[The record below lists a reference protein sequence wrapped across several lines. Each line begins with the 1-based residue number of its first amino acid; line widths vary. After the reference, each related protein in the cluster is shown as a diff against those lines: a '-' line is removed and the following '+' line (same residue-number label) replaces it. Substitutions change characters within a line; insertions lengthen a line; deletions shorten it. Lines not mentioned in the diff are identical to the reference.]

1 MQQRPIINKDLQEK
15 RDNAARSLHN
25 YKKSVELNYQEYVS
39 QTSEQQI
46 NDFESLSRPSVKSMP
61 VKTRDLLNKYK
72 AQLEIQPKF
81 QIVPKPSQQL
91 EIKKNVELEEHQ
103 QSVSSPRSEPPKNP
117 FEDSRKTKQDEQN
130 ISFSRQ
136 QEVKIPESQIQEEL
150 VQTDQEGQKNPFE
163 NSSVMQY
170 TQTQMLDPYAK
181 TVSDRNQISHYTSQE
196 SSNIQ
201 NLSQT
206 QEKSIDS
213 EQFYDTIEEQGQ
225 FQQSGKVSMGTQCQ
239 KFDHNYQQSS
249 RTYNS
254 IKEEIQD
261 EQSSITHSSH
271 QEEKGHQQSNQS
283 PIYESIDQESQLVE
297 TTQRWSQYQT
307 IPQNTAQFNPN
318 VQPTIMEVK
327 QEYNNSLQTKQDS
340 SNNDISYGHSF
351 DQAQQSNQFNNN
363 NQGNSKFT
371 DKDTSKDG
379 ITVNNHIIT
388 KKLSQELVIDMEK
401 FEKNSHLL
409 NSINK
414 TQLLFIT
421 ERYIDYM
428 IGQLNKDLL
437 KEFRILKKLQQYI
450 YKKDMIVIKRCM
462 KQFKI
467 YKDKQ
472 LEKYEKDRIS
482 RQFRFQKQQKQ
493 KENVFSILKQNKT
506 AQQQFVKNLI
516 QLMNNHKQKVFLNR
530 WKNQVYKQKMKKQM
544 DLQYKQFLFNGWLNV
559 VKREKKQKDIKS
571 LTKYYF
577 STIKKYYSTW
587 KYFTY
592 EQQKLKCKFLN
603 AYANVNLMKKKFI
616 MLQWIK
622 FVQDVKREKEFEAY
636 AKQANEYIPVKVSLK
651 PQNIKIYNIK

>member
-1 MQQRPIINKDLQEK
+1 MQQRPIINRDLQEK
-15 RDNAARSLHN
+15 RDKAARSLHN

-39 QTSEQQI
+39 QTSEQQM

-81 QIVPKPSQQL
+81 QIVSKPSQQL
-91 EIKKNVELEEHQ
+91 EIKKNQENEDHQ

-117 FEDSRKTKQDEQN
+117 FEDSRKTKQDETN
-130 ISFSRQ
+130 MSFSRQ
-136 QEVKIPESQIQEEL
+136 KEVKLPDSQIQEDIN
-150 VQTDQEGQKNPFE
+150 QTDQEGKKNPFE
-163 NSSVMQY
+163 NSSLMQY

-181 TVSDRNQISHYTSQE
+181 TISDRNQVNNYTSQE

-206 QEKSIDS
+206 QEKSVDS

-225 FQQSGKVSMGTQCQ
+225 FQQSDKVSMGTQCQ
-239 KFDHNYQQSS
+239 KFEHNYQQSS

-261 EQSSITHSSH
+261 ELSSMTHSSH
-271 QEEKGHQQSNQS
+271 QDNKAHYQSNQS

-318 VQPTIMEVK
+318 VQPTIIEVK

-340 SNNDISYGHSF
+340 SNNDISYGQSF
-351 DQAQQSNQFNNN
+351 DQAQQSSQLNNQINSKIIEKDSSKEPVIFNN
-363 NQGNSKFT
+363 Q
-371 DKDTSKDG
+371 
-379 ITVNNHIIT
+379 IIS

-414 TQLLFIT
+414 TQLLFII
-421 ERYIDYM
+421 EKYFDYM
-428 IGQLNKDLL
+428 IEQNNRNLL
-437 KEFRILKKLQQYI
+437 QEFRLLTKLQLHI
-450 YKKDMIVIKRCM
+450 YKKNHLILNKCM
-462 KQFKI
+462 KQFQI
-467 YKDKQ
+467 YKNKQ
-472 LEKYEKDRIS
+472 LIKYEKERIS
-482 RQFRFQKQQKQ
+482 RHFLFLNQQKLKQ
-493 KENVFSILKQNKT
+493 NVFLILKQNRI
-506 AQQQFVKNLI
+506 AQQQFIQNLI
-516 QLMNNHKQKVFLNR
+516 RLMNNHKQKIFLNR

-544 DLQYKQFLFNGWLNV
+544 DLQYKQFLFTAWLNV
-559 VKREKKQKDIKS
+559 VKRERKEKDIKC
-571 LTKYYF
+571 LTKYYI
-577 STIKKYYSTW
+577 STIKKYYQSW

-592 EQQKLKCKFLN
+592 QQQRLQSKFLN
-603 AYANVNLMKKKFI
+603 AYTNVNLLKKKFI
-616 MLQWIK
+616 LLKWIN
-622 FVQDVKREKEFEAY
+622 FVQEIKKEKEFEAY

>member
-1 MQQRPIINKDLQEK
+1 MQQRPIIQRDLQEK
-15 RDNAARSLHN
+15 RDKAVRSLHE

-39 QTSEQQI
+39 QASEQQM

-81 QIVPKPSQQL
+81 QVVQKPNQQL
-91 EIKKNVELEEHQ
+91 EIKKKNLELEEHQ

-117 FEDSRKTKQDEQN
+117 FEDSRKTKQDEPN
-130 ISFSRQ
+130 MSFSRQ
-136 QEVKIPESQIQEEL
+136 QEVKLPDSQIQEEII
-150 VQTDQEGQKNPFE
+150 QTDQEGQKNPFE
-163 NSSVMQY
+163 SSSVMQY
-170 TQTQMLDPYAK
+170 TQTQMLDPYTK
-181 TVSDRNQISHYTSQE
+181 TISDRNQVSHYTSQE

-261 EQSSITHSSH
+261 ESSSMTHSSH
-271 QEEKGHQQSNQS
+271 QEEKAHYQSNQS

-318 VQPTIMEVK
+318 VQPTIIEVK

-340 SNNDISYGHSF
+340 SNNDISYGQSF
-351 DQAQQSNQFNNN
+351 DQAQQSSQLN
-363 NQGNSKFT
+363 NQINSKIIE
-371 DKDTSKDG
+371 KDSSKEV
-379 ITVNNHIIT
+379 ITINNHIIT

-421 ERYIDYM
+421 EKYFDYM
-428 IGQLNKDLL
+428 VEQNNRNLL
-437 KEFRILKKLQQYI
+437 KEFRLLKKLQLFI
-450 YKKDMIVIKRCM
+450 YKRNHLILNKCL
-462 KQFKI
+462 KQLKI
-467 YKDKQ
+467 YKETQ
-472 LEKYEKDRIS
+472 LEKYEKDRIA
-482 RQFRFQKQQKQ
+482 RQYIFQNQQKL
-493 KENVFSILKQNKT
+493 KSNVFLILKQNKI
-506 AQQQFVKNLI
+506 AQQQFIQNFI
-516 QLMNNHKQKVFLNR
+516 QLMNNHKQKIFLNK

-544 DLQYKQFLFNGWLNV
+544 DLQYKQFLFTGWLNV
-559 VKREKKQKDIKS
+559 VKRERKEKDIKC
-571 LTKYYF
+571 LMKYYI
-577 STIKKYYSTW
+577 TTLKKHYQSW

-592 EQQKLKCKFLN
+592 QQQRLQTKFLN
-603 AYANVNLMKKKFI
+603 AYTNVNLMRKKFI
-616 MLQWIK
+616 LQQWIN
-622 FVQDVKREKEFEAY
+622 FVQQMKKEKEFEAY
-636 AKQANEYIPVKVSLK
+636 ARQANEYIPVKVNLK
-651 PQNIKIYNIK
+651 TQNIKIYNIK